1 MGVLIWSMH
10 ISKAVTFPT
19 MKKLTLATLLIFS
32 CATAWAA
39 DFAKGLAAARAG
51 DFVTALAEWKPLAE
65 QGYANSQYNLALKY
79 DNGQGVIEDD
89 KEAVKWFRLAAEQG
103 IAKAQYNLGLMYSN
117 GKGLIEDDKEAVK
130 WFRLAAEQGD
140 AMAQYNLGLMYSN
153 GQGVIQ
159 DNVYAHMWWNLAAAN
174 GHESARGNKD
184 ILVKLM
190 TPQDISKAQDLAREC
205 VKKNY
210 KDC

>member
-1 MGVLIWSMH
+1 
-10 ISKAVTFPT
+10 

-39 DFAKGLAAARAG
+39 DFDKGVAAYKAG
-51 DFVTALAEWKPLAE
+51 DYATALAEWKPLAE
-65 QGYANSQYNLALKY
+65 QGNAAARYNLALMY
-79 DNGQGVIEDD
+79 DNGKGVIEDD
-89 KEAVKWFRLAAEQG
+89 REAVKWYRLAAEQG
-103 IAKAQYNLGLMYSN
+103 YARAQYNLGVMY
-117 GKGLIEDDKEAVK
+117 GT
-130 WFRLAAEQGD
+130 
-140 AMAQYNLGLMYSN
+140 

-159 DNVYAHMWWNLAAAN
+159 DNVYAHMWFNIAAAS
-174 GHESARGNKD
+174 GHEDARFNKD
-184 ILVKLM
+184 IVVKDM